1 MLKSPQSSV
10 NYRLGFLAISDTS
23 KHVPLYDIAD
33 KEMKSVTVYYT
44 RRYWNPEGIDI
55 YEHYFSLLYCCNIS
69 CNVSM
74 IFDKCMIIIII
85 SSALIAL
92 VAF

>member
-33 KEMKSVTVYYT
+33 KEMKSVTC
-44 RRYWNPEGIDI
+44 
-55 YEHYFSLLYCCNIS
+55 LLYKKILEPRRH
-69 CNVSM
+69 
-74 IFDKCMIIIII
+74 IYI
-85 SSALIAL
+85 
-92 VAF
+92 